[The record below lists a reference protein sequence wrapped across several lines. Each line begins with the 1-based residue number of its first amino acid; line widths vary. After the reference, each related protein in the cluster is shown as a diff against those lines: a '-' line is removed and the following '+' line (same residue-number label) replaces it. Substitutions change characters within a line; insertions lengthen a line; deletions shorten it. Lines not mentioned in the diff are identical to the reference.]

1 MRVRMK
7 RRYRD
12 GRKLSDREFT
22 EQEWSRGMLQLTHG
36 KLPVLGLYVSGPAHK
51 EPVLGKLYR
60 PVLAAVFSDTISFA
74 GVERSAGGAWV
85 HQTWYCEV
93 RRE

>member
-1 MRVRMK
+1 MK

-12 GRKLSDREFT
+12 GRKLSDREFSDQAWT
-22 EQEWSRGMLQLTHG
+22 QGVLQLTAAT
-36 KLPVLGLYVSGPAHK
+36 LPKLGLYVVGPGHK
-51 EPVLGKLYR
+51 EEPLGMLYR

-74 GVERSAGGAWV
+74 GVERTASGAWV

-93 RRE
+93 RSG